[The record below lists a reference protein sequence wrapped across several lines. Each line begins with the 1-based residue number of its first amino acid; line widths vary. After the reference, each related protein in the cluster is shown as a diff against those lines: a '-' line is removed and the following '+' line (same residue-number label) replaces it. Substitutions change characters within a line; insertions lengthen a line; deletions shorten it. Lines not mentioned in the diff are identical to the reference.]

1 MKIDLLSIIL
11 YDHLPIGNGQV
22 HGHTLRPYC
31 KPVSCFSEIERSQ
44 KNTVNERMRNSRSHL
59 VHLILSRSPRAPP
72 AAGGLPRI
80 LEYRL
85 SVASCGPRSRN
96 TTPHKC
102 ANRTQPSNNAITTV
116 RRTLLFDAPA
126 FVELCSMHSS
136 SWSCPLHL
144 TSPTAYRGCH
154 CPYRHRHCHQIG
166 NTARWHGRF

>member
-22 HGHTLRPYC
+22 YGHTLRPYC

-44 KNTVNERMRNSRSHL
+44 KNTVKNEKLAFSSVIWFSFSRAL
-59 VHLILSRSPRAPP
+59 LALPPLRGACREYWNIAYRWPRAVH
-72 AAGGLPRI
+72 AHATQHHTNVLI
-80 LEYRL
+80 
-85 SVASCGPRSRN
+85 A
-96 TTPHKC
+96 
-102 ANRTQPSNNAITTV
+102 QPSNNAITTV

-144 TSPTAYRGCH
+144 TSPFATAVA
-154 CPYRHRHCHQIG
+154 IAL
-166 NTARWHGRF
+166 TAIVTASNW